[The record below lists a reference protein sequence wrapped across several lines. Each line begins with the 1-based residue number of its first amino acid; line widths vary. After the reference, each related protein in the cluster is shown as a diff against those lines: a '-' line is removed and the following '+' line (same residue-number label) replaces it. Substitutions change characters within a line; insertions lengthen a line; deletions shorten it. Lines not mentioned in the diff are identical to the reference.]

1 MNAAFSGF
9 SGVGEAGARV
19 VGGAGADGVGA
30 GVGRRVWE
38 PPPLPLQ
45 VPFPLD
51 PFFPPL
57 LV

>member
-19 VGGAGADGVGA
+19 VGGAAGERVGD

-38 PPPLPLQ
+38 PPPFPLQ
-45 VPFPLD
+45 VPFPLA
-51 PFFPPL
+51 PFFSPL